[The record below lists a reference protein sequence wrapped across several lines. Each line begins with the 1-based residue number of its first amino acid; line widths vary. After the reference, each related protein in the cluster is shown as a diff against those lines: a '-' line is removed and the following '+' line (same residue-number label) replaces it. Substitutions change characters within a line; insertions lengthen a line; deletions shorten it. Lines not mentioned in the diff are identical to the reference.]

1 MRKLTGIILTL
12 FAGAILSGC
21 CTPKI
26 VYKTEIRTE
35 YKDRVVH
42 DTAEVEI
49 PVIIEKNVT
58 RDTFSSLENKYA
70 KSDAVVSDGFLSHS
84 LETKPQKIQA
94 PITIHVTDTLYV
106 EKSEGELHPVQ
117 VPVEKELSWS
127 QKVKLDLFWWLFS
140 YTVVTLLWFFRKP
153 LLGLIKKI

>member
-1 MRKLTGIILTL
+1 MRVLTGII
-12 FAGAILSGC
+12 FAFCVCAALYGC

-84 LETKPQKIQA
+84 LETKPQKIQK
-94 PITIHVTDTLYV
+94 PVTIHVTDTLYI
-106 EKSEGELHPVQ
+106 EKNEGELPPEYI
-117 VPVEKELSWS
+117 PVEKELSWS
-127 QKVKLDLFWWLFS
+127 QKAKLDLFWWLFS
-140 YTVVTLLWFFRKP
+140 YTVASLLWFFRKP